1 VDQRR
6 LRQQRS
12 RWQQF
17 EQYCV
22 LKHKPHTYRET
33 AITCVRLV
41 SLTTKL
47 QKMTQ
52 KAQMDS
58 DTEDPP
64 KIFPAVQPQP
74 DKVSPRILSAAT
86 SRSHQDQLKRQVR
99 ALRSRIPGECQDVE
113 LSDTEAT
120 DVTHTSSAC
129 TEENDRHRK
138 VTVIDNLRRNQAKQY
153 M

>member
-1 VDQRR
+1 MDQRR

-33 AITCVRLV
+33 AITCVRLA

-52 KAQMDS
+52 KAQMD
-58 DTEDPP
+58 TEDPS
-64 KIFPAVQPQP
+64 KIFPVVQPQP
-74 DKVSPRILSAAT
+74 DKASPRILSAA
-86 SRSHQDQLKRQVR
+86 
-99 ALRSRIPGECQDVE
+99 
-113 LSDTEAT
+113 
-120 DVTHTSSAC
+120 
-129 TEENDRHRK
+129 
-138 VTVIDNLRRNQAKQY
+138 
-153 M
+153 

>member
-1 VDQRR
+1 MDQRR
-6 LRQQRS
+6 LRQQRVAES
-12 RWQQF
+12 VAAIRAVP
-17 EQYCV
+17 C

-64 KIFPAVQPQP
+64 KIFPVPQP
-74 DKVSPRILSAAT
+74 
-86 SRSHQDQLKRQVR
+86 
-99 ALRSRIPGECQDVE
+99 
-113 LSDTEAT
+113 
-120 DVTHTSSAC
+120 
-129 TEENDRHRK
+129 
-138 VTVIDNLRRNQAKQY
+138 
-153 M
+153 